1 MRRNSGHPHRLDS
14 IPESHFSCSRTRHRC
29 AEDGEGLAVRED
41 IKGGGTWHIGAV
53 HLECVL
59 AHGPRLYG
67 FRPVV
72 LTFDSVARAKPLA
85 EDTYLP

>member
-1 MRRNSGHPHRLDS
+1 MRLNSGHPHRLDS

-29 AEDGEGLAVRED
+29 AEGGEGLAVRED
-41 IKGGGTWHIGAV
+41 IKGGGTRHIGAV

-72 LTFDSVARAKPLA
+72 LSSARGFARATESKV
-85 EDTYLP
+85 TYLP